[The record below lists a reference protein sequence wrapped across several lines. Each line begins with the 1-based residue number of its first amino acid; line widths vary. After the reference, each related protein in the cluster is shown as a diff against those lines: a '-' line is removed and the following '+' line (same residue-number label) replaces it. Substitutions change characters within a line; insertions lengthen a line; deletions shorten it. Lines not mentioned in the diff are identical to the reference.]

1 MAHIK
6 VPHLYHHRN
15 RHINHYT
22 HADSYH
28 YVINASETKYAI
40 MSMGVPADASLGDYY
55 HKINATVYASGYE
68 YLGST
73 SETAYTGVKT
83 SAIPEFP
90 MMAIPLTIVLAVAFL
105 IFRRRG

>member
-1 MAHIK
+1 
-6 VPHLYHHRN
+6 
-15 RHINHYT
+15 
-22 HADSYH
+22 
-28 YVINASETKYAI
+28 

-73 SETAYTGVKT
+73 SETAYTGVK

-90 MMAIPLTIVLAVAFL
+90 MMAIPLAIVLAVAFL

>member
-40 MSMGVPADASLGDYY
+40 MGIGVPAGASLGDYY
-55 HKINATVYASGYE
+55 HKINATVYQVMNI
-68 YLGST
+68 
-73 SETAYTGVKT
+73 SE
-83 SAIPEFP
+83 
-90 MMAIPLTIVLAVAFL
+90 VLLKLHTPA
-105 IFRRRG
+105 